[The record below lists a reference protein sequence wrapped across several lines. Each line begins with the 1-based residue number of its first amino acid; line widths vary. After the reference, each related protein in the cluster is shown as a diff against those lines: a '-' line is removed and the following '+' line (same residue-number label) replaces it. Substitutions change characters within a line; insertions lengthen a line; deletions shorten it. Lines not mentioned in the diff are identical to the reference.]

1 MRLDLREDLP
11 LSLAPGAELPR
22 FARDGSP
29 RPLRIGVLSHI
40 KHPIRQ
46 PFAGGL
52 EAFTYD
58 IVKGLQARGHE
69 VTLFASEASDPD
81 LGLAS
86 IYSDTNYDPRSG
98 CRGWSSDVEEFVS
111 EHDAYLKLMRSVDQH
126 GFDVLFNNS
135 LHYLPVNMA
144 SRVQTPMLTVL
155 HTPPFAE
162 LINAYS
168 TAGGTGRFATPS
180 RANAHSWA
188 SLLTDCDVIPNG
200 IDLSFWR
207 PAELAADH
215 AIWFGRVV
223 PEKGTH
229 LAIDAAR
236 QAGMKL
242 RIAGPAVNRNYF
254 ENFIAPRLGDDIE
267 YLGHLSRS
275 ELVHEISGA
284 AVALITPRWD
294 EPFGLVVAESLACG
308 TPVAGFARGALPELV
323 DAETGSLA
331 MADDVEGL
339 AASIREARGK
349 SRAACRARAVANW
362 GYEQMLE
369 RYEALLAETAGISR
383 AEAVA
388 FEASAPAAASL

>member
-1 MRLDLREDLP
+1 M
-11 LSLAPGAELPR
+11 
-22 FARDGSP
+22 
-29 RPLRIGVLSHI
+29 LSHI

-69 VTLFASEASDPD
+69 VKLFASESSDPE
-81 LGLAS
+81 LGLAA
-86 IYSDTNYDPRSG
+86 ICSDANYDTQSG
-98 CRGWSSDVEEFVS
+98 CRGWLNDAEEFVS
-111 EHDAYLKLMRSVDQH
+111 EHRAYLDLMRSVDGH
-126 GFDVLFNNS
+126 SFDVLFNNS

-144 SRVQTPMLTVL
+144 SLVETPMLTVL

-168 TAGGTGRFATPS
+168 AAGGAGRFATPS

-188 SLLTDCDVIPNG
+188 SLLTDCTVIPNG

-236 QAGMKL
+236 RAGLKL
-242 RIAGPAVNRNYF
+242 RIAGPAVNQRYF
-254 ENFIAPRLGDDIE
+254 DEFIAPRLGNGIE
-267 YLGHLSRS
+267 YLGHLSRA

-331 MADDVEGL
+331 PADDVEAL
-339 AASIREARGK
+339 AVSILEAKDK

-362 GYEQMLE
+362 GYERMLE
-369 RYEALLAETAGISR
+369 RYEALLAETAGIAELGAKPFQASVSTALSR
-383 AEAVA
+383 
-388 FEASAPAAASL
+388 

>member
-22 FARDGSP
+22 FARGG
-29 RPLRIGVLSHI
+29 RPQSLRIGVLAHI

-52 EAFTYD
+52 EAFTHD
-58 IVKGLQARGHE
+58 MVKGLQARGHE
-69 VTLFASEASDPD
+69 VTLFASESSDTD

-86 IYSDTNYDPRSG
+86 IYSDANYDVRSG
-98 CRGWSSDVEEFVS
+98 CRAWSSDAEEYAS
-111 EHDAYLKLMRSVDQH
+111 EHSAYLDLMRSVDQH

-135 LHYLPVNMA
+135 LHYVPVNMA
-144 SRVQTPMLTVL
+144 SRLETPLLTVF

-162 LINAYS
+162 LIIAYS
-168 TAGGTGRFATPS
+168 GGSVAGRFATPS

-188 SLLTDCDVIPNG
+188 SLVPDCHVIPNG

-236 QAGMKL
+236 KAGMKL
-242 RIAGPAVNRNYF
+242 RIAGPAVNRRYF
-254 ENFIAPRLGDDIE
+254 DDFVAPRLGDGIE

-284 AVALITPRWD
+284 AVSVITPRWD

-323 DAETGSLA
+323 DAETGSLSVP
-331 MADDVEGL
+331 DDVEAL
-339 AASIREARGK
+339 AESILEARRK

-362 GYEQMLE
+362 GYEQMLDH
-369 RYEALLAETAGISR
+369 YEALLAETAGIGR
-383 AEAVA
+383 KA
-388 FEASAPAAASL
+388 FMATGVSAMTAASL